1 MKKTHQGTSWMVKLL
16 KIKDKEKILKEAR
29 GIRTH
34 HTSDFM
40 SEKKCRSEAM
50 EQNLCAEKKSQPR
63 KSMCSKNIQ
72 K

>member
-1 MKKTHQGTSWMVKLL
+1 MVKLL

-50 EQNLCAEKKSQPR
+50 EQNLCAEKKKANPENLCAV
-63 KSMCSKNIQ
+63 KIFKNEGEM
-72 K
+72 KTFK